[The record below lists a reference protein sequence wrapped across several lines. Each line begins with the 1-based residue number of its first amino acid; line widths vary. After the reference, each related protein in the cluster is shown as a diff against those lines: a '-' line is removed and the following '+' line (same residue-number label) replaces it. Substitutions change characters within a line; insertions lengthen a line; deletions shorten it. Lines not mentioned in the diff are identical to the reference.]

1 MGNSVCDCSRQGKGE
16 ISEIVLDGASEKAE
30 VRSLANPYLFN
41 RGCSFYLRF
50 DKIKEF
56 ETAFRSESTADERFK
71 MFHLEK
77 AS

>member
-1 MGNSVCDCSRQGKGE
+1 MCDCLRQGKGE
-16 ISEIVLDGASEKAE
+16 ISEIVFDGVLEKAE
-30 VRSLANPYLFN
+30 DVSLANPCLFN

-56 ETAFRSESTADERFK
+56 ETSFRSESTADERFK